1 VGVSAF
7 EGDVL
12 VGYARALSDGA
23 FNAYVST
30 VAVLPAY
37 QRQGVGRELIRRL
50 VDGRDH
56 LQFVLHAAPPV
67 HPFYLACGFRA
78 APDMLRRDR
87 SG

>member
-67 HPFYLACGFRA
+67 QPFYQACGFRA